1 MVILRKEQ
9 QRAIELLYKRMYKP
23 LFAYA
28 HSTFNDRAA
37 AEEAVQD
44 TFQIAC
50 LKADALAAS
59 PNPEGWLMKTLKY
72 VMSNMRQRQATKEA
86 LFVTDRALDENI
98 VSLPS
103 EISVETE
110 ASFLAVL
117 GETDY
122 KMLKRVALKEAT
134 IRETAQ
140 EFGLSE
146 EACSKRIQRSK
157 AKLRALL
164 QENENRM
171 SEKSDPDTYVK

>member
-1 MVILRKEQ
+1 MVILNEQEQ
-9 QRAIELLYKRMYKP
+9 QVIESFYKQMYKR
-23 LFAYA
+23 LFSYA
-28 HSTFNDRAA
+28 FSVFRDRSL

-50 LKADALAAS
+50 LKVASLATS

-72 VMSNMRQRQATKEA
+72 VMSNIRQRQATREA
-86 LFVTDRALDENI
+86 FVVSDRELDENI
-98 VSLPS
+98 AAMPQPVS
-103 EISVETE
+103 IETE
-110 ASFLAVL
+110 VSFMDAL

-140 EFGLSE
+140 EFGISE

-157 AKLRALL
+157 AKLRKLF
-164 QENENRM
+164 QKDEN
-171 SEKSDPDTYVK
+171 